1 MIWTNQLRSLAR
13 IRVAQPHCWTKPMS
27 SAPNLEWQVVATFS
41 DVASGHVIVTLFN
54 REGLPANLILGNP
67 LLGDANGCEI
77 RVPREVAH
85 RARWILSQAEFTD
98 AELTFLATGELDG
111 EDNAEQ

>member
-1 MIWTNQLRSLAR
+1 
-13 IRVAQPHCWTKPMS
+13 MS
-27 SAPNLEWQVVATFS
+27 STPNLEWQVVASVS

-54 REGLPANLILGNP
+54 YEGLPAKLILGNP

-77 RVPREVAH
+77 RVPREAAH

-98 AELTFLATGELDG
+98 AELTYLATGELG
-111 EDNAEQ
+111 GTEGTEK

>member
-1 MIWTNQLRSLAR
+1 
-13 IRVAQPHCWTKPMS
+13 MS
-27 SAPNLEWQVVATFS
+27 STPNSEWQVVATLT

-54 REGLPANLILGNP
+54 REGLPAKLILGNP

-98 AELTFLATGELDG
+98 AELTYLATGELG
-111 EDNAEQ
+111 STEGTEK

>member
-1 MIWTNQLRSLAR
+1 
-13 IRVAQPHCWTKPMS
+13 MS
-27 SAPNLEWQVVATFS
+27 STPYLEWQVVETFS
-41 DVASGHVIVTLFN
+41 DVASGHVVVTLFN

-77 RVPREVAH
+77 RVPREMAH

-98 AELTFLATGELDG
+98 AELTYLATGELG
-111 EDNAEQ
+111 STEGTEK

>member
-1 MIWTNQLRSLAR
+1 
-13 IRVAQPHCWTKPMS
+13 VS
-27 SAPNLEWQVVATFS
+27 STPNLEWQVVVTFS
-41 DVASGHVIVTLFN
+41 DVASGHVIATLFN
-54 REGLPANLILGNP
+54 REGLPAKLILGNP

-98 AELTFLATGELDG
+98 AELTFLATGELG
-111 EDNAEQ
+111 SAEGTEK

>member
-1 MIWTNQLRSLAR
+1 
-13 IRVAQPHCWTKPMS
+13 MS
-27 SAPNLEWQVVATFS
+27 STPILEWQVVATFS
-41 DVASGHVIVTLFN
+41 DISSGHVIVTLFI
-54 REGLPANLILGNP
+54 REGLPAKLILGNP

-98 AELTFLATGELDG
+98 GELTYLRAGELAPTEGTVTRLRARRDMPVRLR
-111 EDNAEQ
+111 

>member
-1 MIWTNQLRSLAR
+1 
-13 IRVAQPHCWTKPMS
+13 MS
-27 SAPNLEWQVVATFS
+27 ATPYLEWQVVETFS

-54 REGLPANLILGNP
+54 REGLPAKLILGNP

-77 RVPREVAH
+77 RVPREMAH

-98 AELTFLATGELDG
+98 AELTYLATGELG
-111 EDNAEQ
+111 GTEGTEK

>member
-1 MIWTNQLRSLAR
+1 MASIKNSVW
-13 IRVAQPHCWTKPMS
+13 
-27 SAPNLEWQVVATFS
+27 EVVATFS

-54 REGLPANLILGNP
+54 REGLPAKLILGNP

-98 AELTFLATGELDG
+98 AELTFLATGELG
-111 EDNAEQ
+111 ASEGVEK